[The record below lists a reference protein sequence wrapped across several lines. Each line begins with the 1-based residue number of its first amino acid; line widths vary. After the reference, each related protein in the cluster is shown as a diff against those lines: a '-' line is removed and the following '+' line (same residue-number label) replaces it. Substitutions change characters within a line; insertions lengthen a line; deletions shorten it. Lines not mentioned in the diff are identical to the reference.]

1 MVTAKPSV
9 GSEGDKVPGEIP
21 GPDDEVLGEEDGDV
35 EAKGPL
41 RRCLVTREIRPKAE
55 LLRFVVGPDDRLLTD
70 PAERMPG
77 RGLWL
82 TPRRD
87 IVDRAVAKRLFARA
101 ARRSVSVPPDLAD
114 RLETLLARRVV
125 DSLGLA
131 RRAGLAVAGFDRV
144 SDAVRHGRAALLLCA
159 RDGAAGGRR
168 KLAELARDLPCAE
181 ALAASELGAAFGRD
195 RIVHAAVGG
204 GKLCRRLLLDLE
216 KLAGLRVA
224 APGAD
229 EPAAVDDE
237 FKPEAPAQEKDGIEA
252 HD

>member
-1 MVTAKPSV
+1 VEQAAAAEAADGAAETAASPQ
-9 GSEGDKVPGEIP
+9 
-21 GPDDEVLGEEDGDV
+21 
-35 EAKGPL
+35 
-41 RRCLVTREIRPKAE
+41 RRCIASGEVRDRTR
-55 LLRFVVGPDDRLLTD
+55 LLRFVVGPDGTVVPDIDERL
-70 PAERMPG
+70 PG

-87 IVDRAVAKRLFARA
+87 IVDRAVAKRLFPRA

-181 ALAASELGAAFGRD
+181 ALTTSELGAAFGRD

-204 GKLCRRLLLDLE
+204 GKLGRRLLLDLE
-216 KLAGLRVA
+216 KLAGLRVT

>member
-1 MVTAKPSV
+1 MEQAAAAEAANGAAETAASPQ
-9 GSEGDKVPGEIP
+9 
-21 GPDDEVLGEEDGDV
+21 
-35 EAKGPL
+35 
-41 RRCLVTREIRPKAE
+41 RRCIASGEVRDRSR
-55 LLRFVVGPDDRLLTD
+55 LLRFVVGPDGTVVPDIDERL
-70 PAERMPG
+70 PG

-181 ALAASELGAAFGRD
+181 ALTASELGAAFGRD
-195 RIVHAAVGG
+195 WIVHAAVGG

>member
-1 MVTAKPSV
+1 VEQAAAAEAADGAAETAASPQ
-9 GSEGDKVPGEIP
+9 
-21 GPDDEVLGEEDGDV
+21 
-35 EAKGPL
+35 
-41 RRCLVTREIRPKAE
+41 RRCIASGEVRDRTR
-55 LLRFVVGPDDRLLTD
+55 LLRFVVGPDGTVVPDIDERL
-70 PAERMPG
+70 PG

-87 IVDRAVAKRLFARA
+87 IVDRAVAKRLFPRA

-181 ALAASELGAAFGRD
+181 ALTASELGAAFGRD

-204 GKLCRRLLLDLE
+204 GKLGRRLLLDLE
-216 KLAGLRVA
+216 KLAGLRVT

-237 FKPEAPAQEKDGIEA
+237 FKPEAPA
-252 HD
+252 

>member
-1 MVTAKPSV
+1 MDQP
-9 GSEGDKVPGEIP
+9 GDIRGEAV
-21 GPDDEVLGEEDGDV
+21 DEPASD
-35 EAKGPL
+35 EAASSPT
-41 RRCLVTREIRPKAE
+41 RRCIATGEVRDRAGF
-55 LLRFVVGPDDRLLTD
+55 LRFVVGPDGTIVPDIDERL
-70 PAERMPG
+70 PG

-87 IVDRAVAKRLFARA
+87 IVDRAIAKRVFSRA
-101 ARRSVSVPPDLAD
+101 ARRQVSVPPDLAD
-114 RLETLLARRVV
+114 RLENLLARRVV

-144 SDAVRHGRAALLLCA
+144 GDAVRHGRAALLLCA

-168 KLAELARDLPCAE
+168 KLAELGRDLPCAD
-181 ALAASELGAAFGRD
+181 ALTASELGAAFGRD

-204 GKLCRRLLLDLE
+204 GKLCRRLFADLE
-216 KLAGLRVA
+216 KLTGLRAA

-237 FKPEAPAQEKDGIEA
+237 LKPEAPAQEAREGRYRSA
-252 HD
+252 

>member
-1 MVTAKPSV
+1 MATAFIVETDQP
-9 GSEGDKVPGEIP
+9 GDARGEAL
-21 GPDDEVLGEEDGDV
+21 DAVDE
-35 EAKGPL
+35 AASSPT
-41 RRCLVTREIRPKAE
+41 RRCIATGEVRDRAG
-55 LLRFVVGPDDRLLTD
+55 LLRFVVGPDGMIVPDIDERL
-70 PAERMPG
+70 PG

-87 IVDRAVAKRLFARA
+87 IVDRAIAKRVFSRA
-101 ARRSVSVPPDLAD
+101 ARRQVSVPPDLAD
-114 RLETLLARRVV
+114 RLENLLARRVV
-125 DSLGLA
+125 DTLGLA

-144 SDAVRHGRAALLLCA
+144 GDAVRHGRAALLLCA

-216 KLAGLRVA
+216 KLAGLRIA
-224 APGAD
+224 APLGD
-229 EPAAVDDE
+229 EPAAEDDE
-237 FKPEAPAQEKDGIEA
+237 LRPEISAQEKDGTEA

>member
-1 MVTAKPSV
+1 VEHAAPDAAAD
-9 GSEGDKVPGEIP
+9 GAADEAADEAAEIAASP
-21 GPDDEVLGEEDGDV
+21 Q
-35 EAKGPL
+35 
-41 RRCLVTREIRPKAE
+41 RRCIASGEVRDRAG
-55 LLRFVVGPDDRLLTD
+55 LLRLVVGPDGTIVPDIDERL
-70 PAERMPG
+70 PG

-87 IVDRAVAKRLFARA
+87 IVDRAVAKRVFARA

-114 RLETLLARRVV
+114 RLEMLLARRVV

-159 RDGAAGGRR
+159 RDGATGGRR
-168 KLAELARDLPCAE
+168 KLAELARDLPCGD
-181 ALAASELGAAFGRD
+181 ALTASELGAAFGRD

-224 APGAD
+224 APGGD
-229 EPAAVDDE
+229 KPAAVPAAADNE
-237 FKPEAPAQEKDGIEA
+237 FRPEVPAQEKDGTEA

>member
-1 MVTAKPSV
+1 VEYAAADVVVDGTAETAASPQ
-9 GSEGDKVPGEIP
+9 
-21 GPDDEVLGEEDGDV
+21 
-35 EAKGPL
+35 
-41 RRCLVTREIRPKAE
+41 RRCIASGEVRDRAR
-55 LLRFVVGPDDRLLTD
+55 LLRFVVGPDGMIVPDIDERL
-70 PAERMPG
+70 PG

-87 IVDRAVAKRLFARA
+87 IVDRAVAKRAFARA
-101 ARRSVSVPPDLAD
+101 ARRPVSVPPDLAD

-168 KLAELARDLPCAE
+168 KLAELARDLPCAD
-181 ALAASELGAAFGRD
+181 ALTASELGAAFGRD

-224 APGAD
+224 APALD
-229 EPAAVDDE
+229 ESAAVPAAIDDE
-237 FKPEAPAQEKDGIEA
+237 LRPEAPAQEKDGTEA